1 MENERDFSW
10 NSTDALDSD
19 RTLEKDLRIPNES
32 LQTLLNLMP
41 NQSSEPVSSCWA
53 FESHMMNLSEQ
64 WDAHEFII
72 IISISN
78 INTNTTRSQ
87 DWETPDWL
95 MRSGMRVT
103 MTVNST
109 MHRLERLDQARYDYR
124 CNMWLNHAIISVLSR
139 NTMINDAELENTNWI
154 FTMIL
159 LVKATLLMRVI
170 LVLVRYCYNF

>member
-1 MENERDFSW
+1 MKGIFSW
-10 NSTDALDSD
+10 NSTDVLNSD

-32 LQTLLNLMP
+32 LQTLLHLIP

-53 FESHMMNLSEQ
+53 FESHMMNPSEQ

-87 DWETPDWL
+87 NCETPDWL

-109 MHRLERLDQARYDYR
+109 MHRLERLDKARYDYR
-124 CNMWLNHAIISVLSR
+124 CNMWLNHAIFSVLSR
-139 NTMINDAELENTNWI
+139 NTMINWCRAGKYKLNIHNDFAGESNIVNECYCSITE
-154 FTMIL
+154 IL
-159 LVKATLLMRVI
+159 L
-170 LVLVRYCYNF
+170 

>member
-1 MENERDFSW
+1 MKGILVETRLMRSIVTEHW
-10 NSTDALDSD
+10 
-19 RTLEKDLRIPNES
+19 KRIS
-32 LQTLLNLMP
+32 GSQTKAFKRFFISCQINHLNLWAHAEP
-41 NQSSEPVSSCWA
+41 HDESERTMRRS
-53 FESHMMNLSEQ
+53 
-64 WDAHEFII
+64 WDII

-109 MHRLERLDQARYDYR
+109 MHQLERLDQARYDYR

-139 NTMINDAELENTNWI
+139 NTMINWCRAGKYKLNIHNDFAGESNIVNEGYFSI
-154 FTMIL
+154 IE
-159 LVKATLLMRVI
+159 I
-170 LVLVRYCYNF
+170 LV